1 MQDRDYGDLF
11 TLTSSLIGT
20 VTLAVDECKQ
30 LASLI
35 NRRFQ
40 QAFDESPVWPRYL
53 VVSEKR
59 KIISLLVSG
68 STSPSVANQYYYD
81 SGELE
86 NGHTKYLGAT
96 DPVYKIVKNTE
107 GTQWFLK
114 NSGGTS
120 FYETASSTTVV
131 GHPWED
137 LTWSAVGTGNGTL
150 VVEDKTNLIPYAETG
165 LTSIGDFNRIH
176 RNQAFKN
183 LSRIEYDFFVNLDGA
198 SILDVVSSTDNAV
211 YVTYKKQ
218 FSTLDPAL
226 SDPVVAN
233 DYYGNTAV
241 KVPAEFFNFIAHS
254 VYADFLRIQNKQE
267 EALAEETRAQTY
279 LAQELEKIDIRSNNN
294 TVNQRFSTYVNRQAR

>member
-1 MQDRDYGDLF
+1 MQDRNYGDLF
-11 TLTSSLIGT
+11 TLSSSLIGT

-68 STSPSVANQYYYD
+68 STSPSVVNQYYYD

-150 VVEDKTNLIPYAETG
+150 VVEDKTNYYGEVVDMEAYA
-165 LTSIGDFNRIH
+165 LAKICYLRKVPFVS
-176 RNQAFKN
+176 FKY
-183 LSRIEYDFFVNLDGA
+183 ITDGA
-198 SILDVVSSTDNAV
+198 DEQAHEDWEANLADGIEVFKEKV
-211 YVTYKKQ
+211 
-218 FSTLDPAL
+218 L
-226 SDPVVAN
+226 SEI
-233 DYYGNTAV
+233 
-241 KVPAEFFNFIAHS
+241 K
-254 VYADFLRIQNKQE
+254 R
-267 EALAEETRAQTY
+267 
-279 LAQELEKIDIRSNNN
+279 
-294 TVNQRFSTYVNRQAR
+294 